1 MPLTA
6 SLAAP
11 LEHDPLSSVMCSEFR
26 DVCGFRQNQK
36 CDKSN
41 ESYQAKLFD
50 VMLYIMQYQIV
61 ILFVSVCEILK

>member
-6 SLAAP
+6 SLVAP
-11 LEHDPLSSVMCSEFR
+11 LEHDPLSSVICSEFR
-26 DVCGFRQNQK
+26 DVCGFHQNQK

-50 VMLYIMQYQIV
+50 VMLYIMQYQKLIRG
-61 ILFVSVCEILK
+61 